1 MAQQGT
7 VLSSPIPIY
16 QNLPIDADFYIPSRF
31 VISDI
36 TLGITTIV
44 ETSVDHNYVIG
55 QEIRLLIPSV
65 FGCFQ
70 LNESQGNVLSIPAD
84 NQVEVSIDS
93 NRNVDPF
100 IASSDTFPAVA
111 QILAIGNLNSG
122 AINTNGRMS
131 NINYIPG
138 SFLNIS
144 PQ

>member
-7 VLSSPIPIY
+7 VLSSPIPLY
-16 QNLPIDADFYIPSRF
+16 QNLQIDADFYKPSRF
-31 VISDI
+31 VISSI
-36 TLGITTIV
+36 TLGPTTLV

-55 QEIRLLIPSV
+55 QEIRLLIPPV
-65 FGCFQ
+65 FGCYQ
-70 LNESQGNVLSIPAD
+70 LNESKGYVLSMPAD
-84 NQVEVSIDS
+84 NQVIVSINS
-93 NRNVDPF
+93 SENVDPF

-122 AINTNGRMS
+122 AINTSGRIS